1 MFIEQEE
8 GRQDYS
14 YIMMELDTHHQS
26 CCFGQLELG
35 DENNSLI
42 SGRSQR
48 SSSDNEYGN
57 THLVAL
63 INDL

>member
-1 MFIEQEE
+1 MFIEEEE
-8 GRQDYS
+8 GRKGYS
-14 YIMMELDTHHQS
+14 YLMMELDTHHKS
-26 CCFGQLELG
+26 CCFGLLELG

-57 THLVAL
+57 THLVAQ
-63 INDL
+63 IDDL